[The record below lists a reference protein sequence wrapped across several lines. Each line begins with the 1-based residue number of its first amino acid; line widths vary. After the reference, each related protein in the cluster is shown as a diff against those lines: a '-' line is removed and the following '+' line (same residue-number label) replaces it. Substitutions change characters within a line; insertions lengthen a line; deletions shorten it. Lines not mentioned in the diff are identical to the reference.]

1 MTALVIIVAAAVL
14 HDTGTDAPAGFAGL
28 TAIFEPIAG
37 PVGTWIFALG
47 FFGAAFSS
55 MIPNCIAGGTMLS
68 DALGRGASADTI
80 TARLGSGF
88 ILLFGIAITLI
99 FSGTSPVELIV
110 LAQALTVLFAP
121 VLAALIIVMANNRKL
136 MEDLRNKWWQNL
148 LGLVGLIAVLAL
160 GIRLVISLV
169 GA

>member
-1 MTALVIIVAAAVL
+1 M
-14 HDTGTDAPAGFAGL
+14 
-28 TAIFEPIAG
+28 
-37 PVGTWIFALG
+37 
-47 FFGAAFSS
+47 
-55 MIPNCIAGGTMLS
+55 
-68 DALGRGASADTI
+68 
-80 TARLGSGF
+80 
-88 ILLFGIAITLI
+88 
-99 FSGTSPVELIV
+99 
-110 LAQALTVLFAP
+110 LFAP